1 MIKLTRMT
9 LSKTKF
15 LPLLLCSFISVTA
28 VSAYAGDP
36 TRPPGLG
43 SFESKKEPVKRTSFK
58 LQQIKISAGSR
69 SAVING
75 QIVREG
81 DSVSGAEVLKIT
93 SDKVVLKYRKKLRFL
108 SLINRTKHSEK

>member
-1 MIKLTRMT
+1 MIKL
-9 LSKTKF
+9 SKLKY
-15 LPLLLCSFISVTA
+15 LPLLLFYFFSASA
-28 VSAYAGDP
+28 VNVYAGDP

-43 SFESKKEPVKRTSFK
+43 SFESNKEPVKRTSFK
-58 LQQIKISAGSR
+58 LQQIKVSTGSR

-81 DSVSGAEVLKIT
+81 DSVSGAEVMKIT